1 MKLFPENF
9 LWGAASASFQIEGAR
24 NEDGKTDS
32 IWDATADGHIKRN
45 LNGDKACDHY
55 HRYREDIA
63 LMKELGLKSYR
74 FSVSWPRVMPQ
85 RGIINEKGLQFY
97 RDLTGEL
104 RRAGIEP
111 LCTLYHWDLP
121 MWAYNEGGWENPQ
134 IIDEFKEYVQTVVDA
149 LSDKV
154 RYWITFNE
162 PACFIGFGYFEGR
175 QAPFKTNTMTK
186 EQRFSDLAYISRNVL
201 LCHGYA
207 VKIIRERSKLADPQI
222 GFALNGRN
230 FVAYDETTD
239 GIEKARKEMF
249 DIEKGFSMAVNWWAD
264 PMILGKA
271 PQYLEKVLTQ

>member
-97 RDLTGEL
+97 RAAVYFVSLGSSYVGLQRRRMGE
-104 RRAGIEP
+104 
-111 LCTLYHWDLP
+111 
-121 MWAYNEGGWENPQ
+121 
-134 IIDEFKEYVQTVVDA
+134 
-149 LSDKV
+149 S
-154 RYWITFNE
+154 
-162 PACFIGFGYFEGR
+162 
-175 QAPFKTNTMTK
+175 
-186 EQRFSDLAYISRNVL
+186 
-201 LCHGYA
+201 
-207 VKIIRERSKLADPQI
+207 
-222 GFALNGRN
+222 
-230 FVAYDETTD
+230 TD
-239 GIEKARKEMF
+239 
-249 DIEKGFSMAVNWWAD
+249 
-264 PMILGKA
+264 
-271 PQYLEKVLTQ
+271 Y

>member
-111 LCTLYHWDLP
+111 LCTLYHWDLWLTVGLLQMQSVPDSIIYGFLFQNPVQSP
-121 MWAYNEGGWENPQ
+121 MPPIGHST
-134 IIDEFKEYVQTVVDA
+134 EFW
-149 LSDKV
+149 S
-154 RYWITFNE
+154 
-162 PACFIGFGYFEGR
+162 
-175 QAPFKTNTMTK
+175 
-186 EQRFSDLAYISRNVL
+186 VL
-201 LCHGYA
+201 LVYLCFLCCHRCLCFYRA
-207 VKIIRERSKLADPQI
+207 
-222 GFALNGRN
+222 
-230 FVAYDETTD
+230 
-239 GIEKARKEMF
+239 F
-249 DIEKGFSMAVNWWAD
+249 DIFQLFLRIICRPCLQDSVD
-264 PMILGKA
+264 H
-271 PQYLEKVLTQ
+271 PQYLAGYHNQ

>member
-104 RRAGIEP
+104 RRAGLSRCV
-111 LCTLYHWDLP
+111 LC
-121 MWAYNEGGWENPQ
+121 
-134 IIDEFKEYVQTVVDA
+134 IIGIFLCGLT
-149 LSDKV
+149 
-154 RYWITFNE
+154 
-162 PACFIGFGYFEGR
+162 
-175 QAPFKTNTMTK
+175 TK
-186 EQRFSDLAYISRNVL
+186 EDGRIHRL
-201 LCHGYA
+201 LMNL
-207 VKIIRERSKLADPQI
+207 K
-222 GFALNGRN
+222 N
-230 FVAYDETTD
+230 
-239 GIEKARKEMF
+239 MF
-249 DIEKGFSMAVNWWAD
+249 RLW
-264 PMILGKA
+264 
-271 PQYLEKVLTQ
+271 